1 LEYQRLGVQ
10 VWSSR
15 LCRRLVSYFLP
26 TTRTHT
32 N

>member
-15 LCRRLVSYFLP
+15 LCRRLVSYFP
-26 TTRTHT
+26 PYHRNPH
-32 N
+32 